1 MKVKLPTGILRPLPN
16 AEAAN
21 KVLAYTAWR
30 PVKLNIRSPFDI
42 DSEAS
47 LPSFGG
53 TELARPGQV
62 GKSQCYRTQSP

>member
-16 AEAAN
+16 AEAVN

-30 PVKLNIRSPFDI
+30 LVKLNTCALLNI
-42 DSEAS
+42 DFEAS

-53 TELARPGQV
+53 TGLARPGQV
-62 GKSQCYRTQSP
+62 GKSQC

>member
-21 KVLAYTAWR
+21 KVLAYAAWR
-30 PVKLNIRSPFDI
+30 LVKLNIRALLNI
-42 DSEAS
+42 DLEAS

-53 TELARPGQV
+53 TGLAQPGQV

>member
-30 PVKLNIRSPFDI
+30 FVKLNISALRRSI
-42 DSEAS
+42 
-47 LPSFGG
+47 
-53 TELARPGQV
+53 
-62 GKSQCYRTQSP
+62 

>member
-21 KVLAYTAWR
+21 KVLAYTGWR
-30 PVKLNIRSPFDI
+30 TVKLNIRARFNI

-47 LPSFGG
+47 IPSFGG
-53 TELARPGQV
+53 TGMARPGQV
-62 GKSQCYRTQSP
+62 DESQCYRIQSP

>member
-30 PVKLNIRSPFDI
+30 FVKLNSRALRRSI
-42 DSEAS
+42 
-47 LPSFGG
+47 
-53 TELARPGQV
+53 
-62 GKSQCYRTQSP
+62 

>member
-21 KVLAYTAWR
+21 KVLAYTVWR
-30 PVKLNIRSPFDI
+30 FVELNIRVPLNI

-53 TELARPGQV
+53 TGMARPGQV
-62 GKSQCYRTQSP
+62 GKSQY